1 MRRTLRAF
9 DGFSVGVW
17 GIVAGY
23 SIYGC
28 LVRALDSMPLANRAL
43 LSNGT
48 SSFVS
53 SAAQVSLI
61 LKHLDVFAKQF
72 SVQISERPSLPLL
85 HSPSPLPPFPFL
97 AVLCGAVRCGA
108 VRCGAVRCT
117 APNDLP
123 HCRFRIGQ
131 CQRLRWR

>member
-1 MRRTLRAF
+1 MRRTLHAF

-28 LVRALDSMPLANRAL
+28 LVRALDSMPLANRAF
-43 LSNGT
+43 LSSGT
-48 SSFVS
+48 SSNS

-72 SVQISERPSLPLL
+72 SVQISE
-85 HSPSPLPPFPFL
+85 
-97 AVLCGAVRCGA
+97 
-108 VRCGAVRCT
+108 
-117 APNDLP
+117 
-123 HCRFRIGQ
+123 
-131 CQRLRWR
+131 

>member
-1 MRRTLRAF
+1 MRRTLHAF

-28 LVRALDSMPLANRAL
+28 LVRTLDSMPLANGAFF
-43 LSNGT
+43 SNGI
-48 SSFVS
+48 SFGS

-72 SVQISERPSLPLL
+72 SVQISERPSLQLL
-85 HSPSPLPPFPFL
+85 HSPSPLPSVPFL
-97 AVLCGAVRCGA
+97 AVRCGA
-108 VRCGAVRCT
+108 VRCGAVRCG
-117 APNDLP
+117 A
-123 HCRFRIGQ
+123 
-131 CQRLRWR
+131 WR